1 MAHDLSLNLIV
12 PTAAISMPEDGDDL
26 DAAVMEAVI
35 QNLGDRSAAT
45 IAAIYSHIA
54 WAETLAVAPGGS
66 LTSFS
71 IEVGAI
77 HRLFGLTATDTIRVG
92 AAGTTTIGVSKVEG
106 TPGTLGASARWWYVY
121 AWMNGGSVDYA
132 ISLTGPDATG
142 RVKSADASRVYL
154 GCFPTDTTGAP
165 IPLRKTG
172 NRVLYRRSG
181 VAVVL
186 NPLASNGLRV
196 LDRNAVQSS
205 FTAIDLRPVVPPHSR
220 AALLRLTAIGDAGP
234 DNATL
239 ALYTGTDNT
248 TASPAAEAYTI
259 DNHEVRLDVEVE
271 IAQAAQSVTYKLT
284 NGAAGAIN
292 GYVDAL
298 GFLE

>member
-26 DAAVMEAVI
+26 DAAVMEVVI
-35 QNLGDRSAAT
+35 QNLGDRSESV

-77 HRLFGLTATDTIRVG
+77 HRLFGLTATGTIRVG

-121 AWMNGGSVDYA
+121 AWMNGGTLDYA

-154 GCFPTDTTGAP
+154 GCFPTDTAGSP
-165 IPLRKTG
+165 YPLRKTG
-172 NRVLYRRSG
+172 GRVLYRRSG
-181 VAVVL
+181 LASGTAL
-186 NPLASNGLRV
+186 LASNGLRM
-196 LDRNAVQSS
+196 LDRGSAQTS

-220 AALLRLTAIGDAGP
+220 AALLRLTAIGDAAP
-234 DNATL
+234 DTAEL
-239 ALYTGTDNT
+239 ALYTGTDAT
-248 TASPAAEAYTI
+248 TGAPAATAYTI
-259 DNHEVRLDVEVE
+259 NNAEVRLDVEVE

-292 GYVDAL
+292 GRIDAL

>member
-26 DAAVMEAVI
+26 DAAVMEVVI
-35 QNLGDRSAAT
+35 QNLGDRTAAI

-77 HRLFGLTATDTIRVG
+77 HRLFGLTATGTIRVG
-92 AAGTTTIGVSKVEG
+92 ASGTTTIGVSKVEG

-154 GCFPTDTTGAP
+154 GCFRTTAAGAPLPVRAVRGRYLYQASALGSNELRVVNASAATGA
-165 IPLRKTG
+165 TTQ
-172 NRVLYRRSG
+172 S
-181 VAVVL
+181 
-186 NPLASNGLRV
+186 LAAL
-196 LDRNAVQSS
+196 
-205 FTAIDLRPVVPPHSR
+205 VPPHARMARLALAATGDGSE
-220 AALLRLTAIGDAGP
+220 AALNIFYPGDTAAKSATCYAAASSVDAEIHV
-234 DNATL
+234 DVATD
-239 ALYTGTDNT
+239 ASQQIDYSVTGTG
-248 TASPAAEAYTI
+248 SPAATI
-259 DNHEVRLDVEVE
+259 RVF
-271 IAQAAQSVTYKLT
+271 
-284 NGAAGAIN
+284 
-292 GYVDAL
+292 
-298 GFLE
+298 GFAE